1 MVPTRCALDTIDA
14 VYTERRL
21 RRTAIVIANIA
32 DRAGLIDTLTSL
44 GGTIIIVDAAH
55 TEWALGAIDT
65 QRRLP
70 IAPGM
75 TIDITDHACVAHTHR
90 GLGGTLC
97 IGQAAHTF
105 RTRCAVRTKRRI
117 TAASSM
123 VGDMTHRARLGD
135 ADSPCSTVAI
145 GDTAHAARH
154 ATIHHA

>member
-14 VYTERRL
+14 IYTERRL
-21 RRTAIVIANIA
+21 RSTAIVIANIA

-44 GGTIIIVDAAH
+44 GGTILIVDTAH
-55 TEWALGAIDT
+55 TCRTNVRLGAHWGLVTASPMICV
-65 QRRLP
+65 
-70 IAPGM
+70 
-75 TIDITDHACVAHTHR
+75 ITDGAPTRCTDGR
-90 GLGGTLC
+90 LGGTLC
-97 IGQAAHTF
+97 IGQATHTF